1 MYVTMALARRVTTK
15 VSSLCTAIVVYWS
28 AQWYRGSCR
37 CCSCMCFERCKRRC
51 CRTRSHSRTPSI
63 QLHDR
68 DIIGKGHFGTV
79 FNTHDGNVVKRIER
93 VKYKASEVSC
103 MKHMKPH
110 ACIVRFMRE
119 WSDKSYCYVIV
130 EHLDGTEL
138 FDVLDNIS
146 SHKRERF
153 TNDELLS
160 IARSMLRAIEH
171 VHDANIVHRDVK
183 PENFMYSD
191 PTSGGTGR
199 LVLIDFG
206 LARSLPTDTTFMRSK
221 VGTPYYMAPE
231 IVRRYGYNQLC
242 DEWSLG
248 VILYTCIHLYPPFNG
263 DTDQDILQCIHDS
276 THVKY
281 DRTSLQRYPTI
292 ACLLPR
298 LLNYKYTNVGDVD
311 EKEMRPLHTRRVHSK
326 ELLRWLPPPPPP
338 PPSNPPRP
346 LEEPASLKHTMLSM
360 PVVSSSVEESGD
372 AL

>member
-1 MYVTMALARRVTTK
+1 MPLVSQVTTK
-15 VSSLCTAIVVYWS
+15 VSSLCTAIVVYWT
-28 AQWYRGSCR
+28 AQWHRGTNR
-37 CCSCMCFERCKRRC
+37 CGCFERYKRG
-51 CRTRSHSRTPSI
+51 CRTSGHSQTHAI

-79 FNTHDGNVVKRIER
+79 FNTHDGNVVKRIEL

-103 MKHMKPH
+103 MKRMKPH
-110 ACIVRFMRE
+110 ACIVRFVRE
-119 WSDKSYCYVIV
+119 WADDSYCYVII
-130 EHLDGTEL
+130 EHLDGAEL

-146 SHKRERF
+146 SHKREHF
-153 TNDELLS
+153 SNDELLS

-171 VHDANIVHRDVK
+171 LHDANLVHRDVK

-206 LARSLPTDTTFMRSK
+206 LARSLPTDTAAFMRTK

-248 VILYTCIHLYPPFNG
+248 VVLYTCIHLYPPFNG
-263 DTDQDILQCIHDS
+263 NTDQDVLQCIHNS

-281 DRTSLQRYPTI
+281 NYTSLHRYPTI
-292 ACLLPR
+292 ARLLPR
-298 LLNYKYTNVGDVD
+298 LLNYKYTTVVGSD
-311 EKEMRPLHTRRVHSK
+311 EMRRQHSR
-326 ELLRWLPPPPPP
+326 ELLRLLPPP
-338 PPSNPPRP
+338 SSYPRRR
-346 LEEPASLKHTMLSM
+346 LKGPASLEHSLS
-360 PVVSSSVEESGD
+360 VSSSIELERGD
-372 AL
+372 AM